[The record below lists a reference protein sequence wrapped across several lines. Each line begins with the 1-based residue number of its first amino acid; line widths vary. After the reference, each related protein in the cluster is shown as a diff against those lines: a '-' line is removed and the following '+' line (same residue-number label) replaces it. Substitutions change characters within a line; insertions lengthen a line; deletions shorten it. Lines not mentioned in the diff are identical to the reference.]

1 MADPRELLLHELRDI
16 LYAEKTLVK
25 TLPKLAKEASS
36 DELAEGF
43 EHHLGET
50 QAAGREPEE
59 GLRRPRRDAEG
70 GEVPRHGR
78 HQGRARRVHGE
89 EEPSPEVRDLFLTG
103 AAARTERYEIAA
115 YTSMVTLA
123 KALREPEAARP
134 ARVEP
139 EAGEG
144 DSEEGREHR
153 PEARSRVVEAG
164 RRSLEID
171 R

>member
-43 EHHLGET
+43 EHHLDETKQQVANLEKVFAALGET
-50 QAAGREPEE
+50 PK
-59 GLRRPRRDAEG
+59 AEKCPG
-70 GEVPRHGR
+70 MDGIKAEHDEFM
-78 HQGRARRVHGE
+78 AE

-103 AAARTERYEIAA
+103 AAARTECYEIAA

-123 KALREPEAARP
+123 KALREPEAARLLESNLKQEKETLKKVEGI
-134 ARVEP
+134 ARRL
-139 EAGEG
+139 A
-144 DSEEGREHR
+144 RESSKQ
-153 PEARSRVVEAG
+153 AAA
-164 RRSLEID
+164 
-171 R
+171 